1 VKVFLDTSA
10 FYALSS
16 SSDQDHLRAKESL
29 RKLIERNAEFV
40 STNYILLECVSLLQR
55 REGLDIAKRFVEK
68 VIETVT
74 ILWIDEAQHK
84 RAWDYWNKAWK
95 RDLSLVDC
103 ASFVAMK
110 EEGIKEAFAF
120 DKQFEEAGF
129 IFGG

>member
-1 VKVFLDTSA
+1 MKVFLDTSA

-16 SSDQDHLRAKESL
+16 SSDQDHARAKESL
-29 RKLIERNAEFV
+29 RRLIEGNAEFV

-55 REGLDIAKRFVEK
+55 REGLDIAKRFVGR
-68 VIETVT
+68 VTETVS
-74 ILWIDEAQHK
+74 ILWINDTQHN
-84 RAWDYWNKAWK
+84 RAWDYWNRAWK

-103 ASFVAMK
+103 ASFIVMK

-129 IFGG
+129 RLV

>member
-1 VKVFLDTSA
+1 MKVFLDTSA

-16 SSDQDHLRAKESL
+16 SSDQDHARAKESL
-29 RKLIERNAEFV
+29 RRLIEGNAEFV

-55 REGLDIAKRFVEK
+55 REGLDIAKRFVGR
-68 VIETVT
+68 VTETVS
-74 ILWIDEAQHK
+74 ILWINDAQHN
-84 RAWDYWNKAWK
+84 RAWDYWNRAWK

-103 ASFVAMK
+103 ASFIVMK

-129 IFGG
+129 RLV